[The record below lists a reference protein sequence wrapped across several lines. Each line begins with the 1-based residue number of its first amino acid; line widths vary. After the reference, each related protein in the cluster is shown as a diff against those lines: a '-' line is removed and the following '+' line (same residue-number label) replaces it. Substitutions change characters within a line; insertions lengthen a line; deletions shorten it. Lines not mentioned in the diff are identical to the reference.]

1 MVAGRRNEELE
12 NLGKRNLHSFDLT
25 ELLEQSLIILWSQ
38 WSLAYDLPHAPEA
51 LLQLRQVSTRHA
63 LLEGKASFLPLCC
76 DGTSKITMKSRMGL
90 VISADT

>member
-38 WSLAYDLPHAPEA
+38 WSLAYDLPHAPKA
-51 LLQLRQVSTRHA
+51 LRPTSVGFDTSRASRRKSKFLTSLLRWDFKVNNEIKNGA
-63 LLEGKASFLPLCC
+63 GDF
-76 DGTSKITMKSRMGL
+76 GG
-90 VISADT
+90 